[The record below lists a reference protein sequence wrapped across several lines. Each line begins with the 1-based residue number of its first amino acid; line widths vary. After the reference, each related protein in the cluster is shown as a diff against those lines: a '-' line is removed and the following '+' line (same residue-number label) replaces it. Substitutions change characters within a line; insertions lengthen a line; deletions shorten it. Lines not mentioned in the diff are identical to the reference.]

1 MGLQV
6 DFGGKFFANLNDSQ
20 ANIFQLVGYNHPNL
34 AYIQSFWSQLTGTE
48 SKMELVDGLRNE
60 IIATANIGW
69 EVWSSFI
76 LKEEINII
84 SHQVSPKGNYPMEK
98 FHSSGDISIG
108 FFTNKQSIIHD

>member
-1 MGLQV
+1 M
-6 DFGGKFFANLNDSQ
+6 NDSQ

-76 LKEEINII
+76 LKEVGILGL
-84 SHQVSPKGNYPMEK
+84 VSSLECICK
-98 FHSSGDISIG
+98 SI
-108 FFTNKQSIIHD
+108 